1 MANFYYQVRDYQK
14 SSEVYQ
20 SMIDLDENSLSAK
33 NNLAMLYAEFLN
45 TPENIKAANA
55 LIADLQDSENPAYLD
70 TVGWVLY
77 LTGEYDRAATY
88 LQAAVDK
95 VGSSALL
102 QYHLG
107 MAFYKLENIESA
119 KSHLELAVK
128 DGLEEKSKRYSGFDV
143 ALATLESIQ

>member
-1 MANFYYQVRDYQK
+1 MANFYYQIRDYQK
-14 SSEVYQ
+14 SSEIYL
-20 SMIDLDENSLSAK
+20 SMIDADENALSAK

-77 LTGEYDRAATY
+77 LTGEYDRAVTY

-107 MAFYKLENIESA
+107 MAFYKLEDPINA
-119 KSHLELAVK
+119 KVHLELAVK
-128 DGLEEKSKRYSGFDV
+128 DGRDDPAQRYSGFDV
-143 ALATLESIQ
+143 ALATLETIQ